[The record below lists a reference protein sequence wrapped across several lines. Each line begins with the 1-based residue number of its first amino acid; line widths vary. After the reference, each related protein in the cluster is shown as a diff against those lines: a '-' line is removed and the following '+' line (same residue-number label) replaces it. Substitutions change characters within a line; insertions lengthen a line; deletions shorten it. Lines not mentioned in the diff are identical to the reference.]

1 MLWGC
6 VGTVRDDS
14 LVAYLSAIFKRFIRH
29 QKGWRYLRPFA
40 SRLSQSIMGR
50 PMRNQFLLLFL
61 STALASCGGS
71 QLGGAGSVSDVK
83 IVESDGLPEPTRLD
97 LFEQNRPY
105 LIGPFDKLTIDVFG
119 IQELSKQEVQTDAGG
134 RISFPLAGILEAA
147 GKTPGELEEE
157 IESRL
162 RGQYVRDPQVT
173 VNLKETVS
181 QVITIDGQVREPG
194 LYPVIGKMT
203 LMRAVAV
210 AKGTAEFAKLD
221 DVVIFRTVN
230 GQKMAALY
238 NLKSIRRGIYSDP
251 EVFANDV
258 VVVGDSTA
266 RRLFKD
272 ALQLVPLLTTPIIVA
287 LQQP

>member
-1 MLWGC
+1 M
-6 VGTVRDDS
+6 
-14 LVAYLSAIFKRFIRH
+14 
-29 QKGWRYLRPFA
+29 
-40 SRLSQSIMGR
+40 
-50 PMRNQFLLLFL
+50 
-61 STALASCGGS
+61 
-71 QLGGAGSVSDVK
+71 
-83 IVESDGLPEPTRLD
+83 PEPTRLD

-105 LIGPFDKLTIDVFG
+105 LIGPFDKLMIDVFG
-119 IQELSKQEVQTDAGG
+119 IEELSKQEVQTDAGG
-134 RISFPLAGILEAA
+134 RISFPLAGIMEAA

-157 IESRL
+157 IEGRL

-238 NLKSIRRGIYSDP
+238 NLKAIRRGFYNDP

-258 VVVGDSTA
+258 VVVGDSQA

-272 ALQLVPLLTTPIIVA
+272 ALPDCTDATDTVGLYSDAKLISAAVSFHRLLASNRQCEFQPLRNFVEFSSCGLKYCGMNTA
-287 LQQP
+287 WLG